1 MKKKLKSTIFQ
12 IKTLVTAQPTGL
24 IKTLQKLR
32 MKLVSNELFIFSI
45 NLIRWKNKRPSGTMS
60 AEFAYC
66 FSIHR
71 KSAPSIGSKWRPF
84 GPPNFVWSLVIPHSG
99 EGREKNENH
108 AGNKN
113 WFIRSFFH
121 QKDIIYSRLMALIF
135 YE

>member
-1 MKKKLKSTIFQ
+1 MTRLRLVIRLWNYFDLPRHSFRCDISFLKNHFFRNSTFEKQQPKSTIFQ

-84 GPPNFVWSLVIPHSG
+84 GPPILFGP
-99 EGREKNENH
+99 
-108 AGNKN
+108 
-113 WFIRSFFH
+113 
-121 QKDIIYSRLMALIF
+121 
-135 YE
+135 